1 MTLPDVQHVASKVVV
16 FVLKERVL
24 PQHLPGQHLNHE
36 RTQKVR
42 VQYRKTN
49 SEIQEWNFKNVRHSK
64 CRCSYNIYVNLSS

>member
-49 SEIQEWNFKNVRHSK
+49 SEIQEF
-64 CRCSYNIYVNLSS
+64 